1 VSGFARL
8 RGYLYEGPFLSDD
21 FKTIRPGGSDEEILG
36 EILGRYRQM
45 MFRIARSITNNEY
58 DADDVIQRLCIRF
71 VINGIPDGLRENPP
85 AYLIGCIVNEAK
97 NVHRNRDRQP
107 IDRGVKLQDLED
119 IGYTSENKLL
129 EALEEAQ
136 ACLTPEEREVVE
148 LFYTQGLTQADIAKV
163 KEMEEDAVAQKLSRS
178 RKKMK
183 KVISIGRT
191 SL

>member
-8 RGYLYEGPFLSDD
+8 GGYLYEDLFLSDD
-21 FKTIRPGGSDEEILG
+21 FKTIGAGGSDEEILG
-36 EILGRYRQM
+36 EVLGRYRGM

-71 VINGIPDGLRENPP
+71 VINGIPDGLRANPP
-85 AYLIGCIVNEAK
+85 AYLIGCIVNEAR

-107 IDRGVKLQDLED
+107 IDRGVQLEDLED
-119 IGYTSENKLL
+119 VSYTSENKLL

-163 KEMEEDAVAQKLSRS
+163 KEIEENAVAQKLSRS

-183 KVISIGRT
+183 QSIGRI